1 MNPKV
6 SGKLS
11 VFNFIRI
18 IEEEMKRT
26 NDRISAERK
35 RETRAV
41 EGAKNRLL
49 SVELKKLLEGEQGV
63 LGFLDNCESVVRMT
77 READALVFVRLT
89 ISPMENLEWKRTHRD
104 MLAAVANILYHR
116 LHPGGQI
123 ARSEV
128 LKLIPSW
135 AFQVPPDPEVRIGPS
150 QTRLSL
156 VNQGPRKSYVAL
168 RERLECQYGCPQNLM
183 VQSFAPR
190 DLSEQN
196 EDVDA
201 TKTVVRVSTKKVG
214 NETIR
219 EIEIGEE
226 EWEMFKKWMEER
238 EK

>member
-1 MNPKV
+1 
-6 SGKLS
+6 
-11 VFNFIRI
+11 
-18 IEEEMKRT
+18 
-26 NDRISAERK
+26 
-35 RETRAV
+35 
-41 EGAKNRLL
+41 
-49 SVELKKLLEGEQGV
+49 
-63 LGFLDNCESVVRMT
+63 
-77 READALVFVRLT
+77 
-89 ISPMENLEWKRTHRD
+89 

-226 EWEMFKKWMEER
+226 EWEMFKKRMEER
-238 EK
+238 GK